1 MDELGVVSIA
11 GTLIFLSAFV
21 GDYGNYLVQEVWP
34 EDGFADKIE
43 TLDAVKNYGLYCLYA
58 SFAAAC
64 LTIILCVWTLY
75 LLAVKDENKAVTNL
89 NVVPVETEKAT
100 QVRVFMVSRK
110 KFLITFFVKIC
121 LYTRKTYSK
130 H

>member
-75 LLAVKDENKAVTNL
+75 LLAVKAENKAVTNL
-89 NVVPVETEKAT
+89 NVVTVETEKAT